1 MNLHLRTLKPMVT
14 LGHQLKYIML
24 IPNHLDNAD
33 IVLDKAQQ
41 MQATYEW
48 VINQVTNYA
57 RTHAIKILHVLVTIM
72 KQIRLI
78 AIIGREVPLQV

>member
-1 MNLHLRTLKPMVT
+1 
-14 LGHQLKYIML
+14 ML

-41 MQATYEW
+41 MQATYEQ